1 MAQQKDKPE
10 AKEEKKEQK
19 QQPQE
24 SGKQVQQR
32 EAASKK
38 WKGKDW
44 VVILAPKMFNEMV
57 LAETPT
63 TDPATL
69 VGRSLEIGASEILG
83 QPNKYYMKLFF
94 KITDVDTKNAYTRF
108 NGYATTR
115 EYLYRMVRKRN
126 QKVEST
132 DYFDTRDGWKL
143 QITSVAI
150 LNRNT
155 DSEIQKKVR
164 VIMVNHIAEAAKKSG
179 TDDIVKRVLEGS
191 LQREIR
197 KLGSKI
203 YPVRFCEV
211 SKIEVVKAP
220 AEAK

>member
-1 MAQQKDKPE
+1 MGQQKPKTEEKPE
-10 AKEEKKEQK
+10 NTEAKKEEPKGESQA
-19 QQPQE
+19 PQRDE
-24 SGKQVQQR
+24 KSQ
-32 EAASKK
+32 KK

-44 VVILAPKMFNEMV
+44 FVILAPKMFNEMV

-69 VGRSLEIGASEILG
+69 VGRNVEIGVSEILG
-83 QPNKYYMKLFF
+83 QPQKYYMKLFF
-94 KITDVDTKNAYTRF
+94 KITDVDSRNAYTRF

-115 EYLYRMVRKRN
+115 EYLYRVVRKRN

-132 DYFDTRDGWKL
+132 DTFDTRDGWKL
-143 QITSVAI
+143 QITSMAI

-164 VIMVNHIAEAAKKSG
+164 IVMVNHIKEAARKSG
-179 TDDIVKRVLEGS
+179 ADDIVKRVLEGS
-191 LQREIR
+191 LQKEIR
-197 KLGSKI
+197 KLGSKV

-220 AEAK
+220 AK